1 MSSHRVDD
9 ADSIKI
15 YYFLITLIFLIT
27 RTGDTTDYT
36 SS

>member
-15 YYFLITLIFLIT
+15 YYFFNYFNFLIT